1 MWSTLIQNVTPI
13 RRAGAVSALAIM
25 AASCASHAG
34 DGRNYGETGKY
45 QPVNTCEAAPAR
57 YENGSGIEAAREAHR
72 RFSSDRAEQL
82 DGNCES
88 RVAVNKGETLSNI
101 AEFCDVSVSSLLDRN
116 PQIHDANRVFIN
128 EPVFIPTASAN
139 VYANDPRGRQYG
151 NAQYLDNNLRT
162 SALGRAGD
170 RDYYVVKRGD
180 TLAQIARRDNASL
193 DDIVRFNP
201 TLQPRH
207 LAIGERVYLPAYS
220 VRSTPAGDNRRRDAP
235 YNTNAPR
242 ISISPEHGTRADDIR
257 LVGDYFR
264 HGEQVSMLYGDKP
277 DSLVPIRTIQADS
290 SGRIDER
297 VGLPEAFDRDL
308 AYFAVQRG
316 SDTYMSQSY
325 AVDGS
330 LPPKEGTS
338 YGDSG
343 ATDKNYNGPLPPTD
357 SAALIAVNQNVYWG
371 DKVTLVAHSFPPNTP
386 VSIYVGPNRDALV
399 KIAETRTG
407 LNGVFQTQVEIPD
420 TVNSDSVIF
429 VAAVED
435 GARTY
440 FSDEVRIRTDD
451 DRGRAGG
458 RRENDRSSSA
468 KGDGAPYRT
477 ASFSPASPRGLDR
490 GVDRKS
496 GKGDI
501 GSRLRKSVPRDDV
514 GINSGGQSAV
524 SGVLTNEGVTCPALR
539 DDAGRLYTLLGD
551 LQGFVDGDRVLVSG
565 SSAADRRICGQSE
578 TIQVFS
584 IAKAPW

>member
-1 MWSTLIQNVTPI
+1 
-13 RRAGAVSALAIM
+13 
-25 AASCASHAG
+25 
-34 DGRNYGETGKY
+34 
-45 QPVNTCEAAPAR
+45 
-57 YENGSGIEAAREAHR
+57 
-72 RFSSDRAEQL
+72 
-82 DGNCES
+82 
-88 RVAVNKGETLSNI
+88 
-101 AEFCDVSVSSLLDRN
+101 
-116 PQIHDANRVFIN
+116 
-128 EPVFIPTASAN
+128 
-139 VYANDPRGRQYG
+139 
-151 NAQYLDNNLRT
+151 LRT
-162 SALGRAGD
+162 SALGRDGAGD

-201 TLQPRH
+201 TLQPRN

-220 VRSTPAGDNRRRDAP
+220 VRSTTAGDNRRRDAI

-242 ISISPEHGTRADDIR
+242 ISISPEHGTRADNIR
-257 LVGDYFR
+257 LVGDYFQ
-264 HGEQVSMLYGDKP
+264 HGEQLSVLYGDKP
-277 DSLVPIRTIQADS
+277 DSLVHIRTIQADS

-308 AYFAVQRG
+308 AYFAIQRG

-330 LPPKEGTS
+330 LPPNEGTS
-338 YGDSG
+338 HGDSG
-343 ATDKNYNGPLPPTD
+343 ATDKTYYGPYPLTD
-357 SAALIAVNQNVYWG
+357 SAALIAVNQDVYWG

-386 VSIYVGPNRDALV
+386 VSIYVGPNRNALV

-407 LNGVFQTQVEIPD
+407 PNGVFQTQVEIPD

-440 FSDEVRIRTDD
+440 FSDEVRIRTDG
-451 DRGRAGG
+451 DRSRVDG

-468 KGDGAPYRT
+468 KGDGVPYRT
-477 ASFSPASPRGLDR
+477 AAFSPASPRGLDR

-496 GKGDI
+496 GNGNI
-501 GSRLRKSVPRDDV
+501 ASRLRNSVPRDDV
-514 GINSGGQSAV
+514 SINSGGQSAV
-524 SGVLTNEGVTCPALR
+524 SGVLTNEGVACPALR